1 MRKYLIKGTYTYK
14 VQKIIMADSEEDAM
28 ATYEAG
34 DVEPLCEWDSQ
45 EQDTYHEQREMN
57 KEDFLND
64 LEKCING
71 WWDSLPP
78 EIQDDINALYDKR
91 LDAELDE
98 QKQIGGNQNG

>member
-1 MRKYLIKGTYTYK
+1 M
-14 VQKIIMADSEEDAM
+14 S
-28 ATYEAG
+28 
-34 DVEPLCEWDSQ
+34 
-45 EQDTYHEQREMN
+45 

-78 EIQDDINALYDKR
+78 ETQEDINALYDRR

-98 QKQIGGNQNG
+98 QKQITRGNDIE

>member
-1 MRKYLIKGTYTYK
+1 MMEI
-14 VQKIIMADSEEDAM
+14 AM
-28 ATYEAG
+28 
-34 DVEPLCEWDSQ
+34 S
-45 EQDTYHEQREMN
+45 

-78 EIQDDINALYDKR
+78 EVQDDINALYDKR

-98 QKQIGGNQNG
+98 QKQNSEVLNGKI

>member
-1 MRKYLIKGTYTYK
+1 M
-14 VQKIIMADSEEDAM
+14 S
-28 ATYEAG
+28 
-34 DVEPLCEWDSQ
+34 
-45 EQDTYHEQREMN
+45 